1 MRICLACAREIEE
14 GTSDYKNFCDW
25 HCRLGWQYAEQ
36 DKLENTPFDITI
48 NHLKE
53 KYETL
58 NFYPTHY
65 DSKWH
70 VSIRDGAIEYRLYPY
85 YKRQDC
91 IDECRV
97 MNKRHNA

>member
-1 MRICLACAREIEE
+1 M
-14 GTSDYKNFCDW
+14 SDQAQSFYLSSGLLLDS
-25 HCRLGWQYAEQ
+25 
-36 DKLENTPFDITI
+36 II
-48 NHLKE
+48 NPLKD

-58 NFYPTHY
+58 NFYPSNY

-70 VSIRDGAIEYRLYPY
+70 VSIRDGAIEYRLYFY

-97 MNKRHNA
+97 MNKRYNA